1 MRGAED
7 EAKRAYSGLFL
18 LFLGLSCFVGTGS
31 SSSVI
36 RLDVAIRLG
45 LGDFARH
52 GLGTAPA
59 WTSLGLFLLLLLV
72 LLFGWLGNLDD
83 DLAAIEFLSVEGLDC
98 LLGSLCAGHGD
109 KAITCGAGTAQDDV
123 Y

>member
-1 MRGAED
+1 MKDQTKETYNGI
-7 EAKRAYSGLFL
+7 FL
-18 LFLGLSCFVGTGS
+18 LFLGLGCFVGTE

-59 WTSLGLFLLLLLV
+59 WTSLALFLLLLLV

-109 KAITCGAGTAQDDV
+109 KAITCGASTAQDHV
-123 Y
+123 C